1 MVSTFSAVDLS
12 NMSPQITPVLDM
24 SEIQNGAKSINS
36 ILPSNQVM
44 GINADVTSR
53 FNNSLLEKQQIASN
67 IVSGVKQAVSSAMN
81 EVFANQPESS
91 TTIEV
96 PVVIDG
102 REIAK
107 STAVYMEPEINKLQV
122 RSNRALGIV

>member
-1 MVSTFSAVDLS
+1 M
-12 NMSPQITPVLDM
+12 
-24 SEIQNGAKSINS
+24 
-36 ILPSNQVM
+36 
-44 GINADVTSR
+44 
-53 FNNSLLEKQQIASN
+53 LEKQQIASN

-81 EVFANQPESS
+81 EVFANKPESS